1 MQIRRR
7 ALPAVGLALT
17 AWLSAGY
24 ADASSHREAPFI
36 TGLPKV
42 DGTDFYMFRSY
53 EAGREDYVTLV
64 ANYLPLQDAYGGP
77 NYFMLDP
84 NAVYEIKIDNDGDA
98 KEDITFQFR
107 FNRQARDITLSVGGE
122 DVAVPVINVGQIGKS
137 GDPKDTGNLN
147 VEEFFHAAIIQ
158 NGREGGFKSI
168 TNAATRDRRFIKP
181 VDNIGT
187 KTLPDYEAYANA
199 HIYNVALPGCG
210 NGRMFVGQR
219 KEPFAVNLGET
230 FDLVNIANPVGEEFS
245 AAEQSDLNDKNITSL
260 ILEVPIS
267 CLVDKDPVIA
277 GWTTASIK
285 LDRDLDNGGKGSKRG
300 EREPEMVQVSRL
312 GHPLVNELV
321 IGLKDKDKFNGSRPF
336 SDAQFATYVTNPTL
350 PEILELLFGPAGVR
364 APELF
369 PRTDL
374 VATFLTGIEGVNQ
387 QANGRPA
394 EMLRLNTK
402 TEPTPAG
409 SQNRLGVIGGDAAG
423 FPNGRRP
430 GDDVVDISLR
440 VAMGRLI
447 SLGLFGDPA
456 KAPSGALDF
465 TDGAITGAADFKAAF
480 PYLMTPI
487 AGSPS
492 MAAAPKVAKV
502 TP

>member
-7 ALPAVGLALT
+7 ALPAASLALT

-147 VEEFFHAAIIQ
+147 VEEFFTPPSSRMAGKVAS
-158 NGREGGFKSI
+158 RASP
-168 TNAATRDRRFIKP
+168 TLRR
-181 VDNIGT
+181 VTGDSSNRSTTSAT

-312 GHPLVNELV
+312 GPSP
-321 IGLKDKDKFNGSRPF
+321 GQRTRDRP
-336 SDAQFATYVTNPTL
+336 
-350 PEILELLFGPAGVR
+350 
-364 APELF
+364 
-369 PRTDL
+369 
-374 VATFLTGIEGVNQ
+374 EG
-387 QANGRPA
+387 
-394 EMLRLNTK
+394 
-402 TEPTPAG
+402 
-409 SQNRLGVIGGDAAG
+409 
-423 FPNGRRP
+423 
-430 GDDVVDISLR
+430 
-440 VAMGRLI
+440 
-447 SLGLFGDPA
+447 
-456 KAPSGALDF
+456 
-465 TDGAITGAADFKAAF
+465 
-480 PYLMTPI
+480 
-487 AGSPS
+487 
-492 MAAAPKVAKV
+492 
-502 TP
+502 